1 MTVME
6 AKNVSV
12 SVQDR
17 SILTKCSLTVGRGEF
32 IGIIGPNGS
41 GKTTFLK
48 SLRGI
53 QPIRQGQIFL
63 YDHLL
68 TQMTDK
74 TIARQVAYMQQSV
87 KVGFGYSVKDIV
99 MTARYP
105 YIAWWQNSTSK
116 DSQIVEEAMRYTGV
130 WELREKNIQAISG
143 GERQRVFLAKALAQD
158 TDILLLDEPT
168 AALDIGYAD
177 DMFRHCQE
185 LCHAGKTIVIV
196 VHDLEMAA
204 KFCSRL
210 VLFANGQIVADGE
223 PHIVM
228 NAKNLGKAFHISST
242 VYEDALF
249 RQRRI
254 YVYPYGVRIR
264 QSQHLRPG
272 VQIPEEASTMI
283 LNE

>member
-1 MTVME
+1 MAIIE
-6 AKNVSV
+6 AKDVFV

-17 SILTKCSLTVGRGEF
+17 VILEKCSLTVNKGEF

-53 QPIRQGQIFL
+53 QPIRQGQILL
-63 YDHLL
+63 YGHVLTHLS
-68 TQMTDK
+68 DK
-74 TIARQVAYMQQSV
+74 NIARQVAYMQQSV
-87 KVGFGYSVKDIV
+87 KVGFDYSVKDIV

-105 YIAWWQNSTSK
+105 YIAWWQNSTVE
-116 DSQIVEEAMRYTGV
+116 DSQIVENSMRFTGV
-130 WELREKNIQAISG
+130 WELRGKSIQSISG

-185 LCHAGKTIVIV
+185 LCNAGKTIIIV

-210 VLFANGQIVADGE
+210 VLFAKGQIIADGA
-223 PHIVM
+223 PDIVM
-228 NAKNLGKAFHISST
+228 NAENLGKAFHISST
-242 VYEDALF
+242 VYEDTLF

-254 YVYPYGVRIR
+254 YVYPYGVSVI

-283 LNE
+283 LNK

>member
-1 MTVME
+1 MAIME
-6 AKNVSV
+6 AKDVSV
-12 SVQDR
+12 SVRGR
-17 SILTKCSLTVGRGEF
+17 SILTTCSLTVDKGEF

-53 QPIRQGQIFL
+53 QPIRRGQIFL
-63 YDHLL
+63 YDRPL
-68 TQMTDK
+68 TQITDK
-74 TIARQVAYMQQSV
+74 NIARQVAYMQQSV
-87 KVGFGYSVKDIV
+87 KVGFGYSVRDIV

-116 DSQIVEEAMRYTGV
+116 DSQIVEDAMRYTGV
-130 WELREKNIQAISG
+130 WDLREKSIQAISG

-177 DMFRHCQE
+177 DMFRHCQD
-185 LCHAGKTIVIV
+185 LCHAGKTIIVV

-210 VLFANGQIVADGE
+210 VLFAKGQIVADGA

-228 NAKNLGKAFHISST
+228 NAENLGKAFHISST
-242 VYEDALF
+242 VYEDTLF

-254 YVYPYGVRIR
+254 YVYPYGVRVI

-272 VQIPEEASTMI
+272 VHMPEEASTMI
-283 LNE
+283 LNR